1 MSPWTPSRKIDRTT
15 NCLGVIVWA
24 NVCRCSARTF
34 CVPDRTRVDAWSCYR
49 YRVRTSERHAAASSC
64 PATDSPATHRA
75 RRTQTNGTIQS
86 FGVVVFSLP
95 FLRTSNSPVFL
106 WEFPEF
112 SLRIQ
117 ISFELIER
125 LRDEVLHAALP
136 VAEIGGVLIGKRASP
151 NSDIEI
157 MDAVALPADSD
168 EPTGNFV
175 IRTDALRKII
185 DQYSFGERRVIGFYR
200 SHSGKR
206 ICLRSEDLV
215 LIDQWFKDPSDVFL
229 VIRPHD
235 GRASA
240 GFFYWQNG
248 SVFGDFAL
256 TFPLSEAELKSRSWR
271 SLIGGSKHAEWLRPF
286 QDRVREVVLRARSSR
301 NWLLTCGL
309 AALLLVIAIGR
320 TRAGFESGLK
330 KSASSQD
337 SSHTLGLRVQRNGL
351 GVLVTW
357 DRSASQIANATESNL
372 LIWDGSSQPAYRPLT
387 LTELRSG
394 SAYCT
399 IINDTVRVRMD
410 VMDALGNAKTDSA
423 SLLSKLEPSAVENAS
438 HSSAADVSSPMASV
452 AATVQV
458 PSIGLEPSNASS
470 ALSQGFENT
479 HTAAEPS
486 VDGNGISRPPTAGA
500 RLKSQRHRTSS
511 PKRKIARVP
520 RLP

>member
-1 MSPWTPSRKIDRTT
+1 MISISRSDE
-15 NCLGVIVWA
+15 CA
-24 NVCRCSARTF
+24 ARRGIKL
-34 CVPDRTRVDAWSCYR
+34 PLY
-49 YRVRTSERHAAASSC
+49 
-64 PATDSPATHRA
+64 HRA
-75 RRTQTNGTIQS
+75 RQTNGTIQS

-136 VAEIGGVLIGKRASP
+136 VGEIGGVLIGKRASP

-157 MDAVALPADSD
+157 MDAVVLPTDSD

-185 DQYSFGERRVIGFYR
+185 DQYSLGEHRVIGFYR

-215 LIDQWFKDPSDVFL
+215 LIEQWFKDPSDVFL

-256 TFPLSEAELKSRSWR
+256 TFPLSEAELKSRSWS
-271 SLIGGSKHAEWLRPF
+271 SLIGGSKHAGWFRPF
-286 QDRVREVVLRARSSR
+286 QARVREVVLRVRSSR
-301 NWLLTCGL
+301 NLLLTCGL
-309 AALLLVIAIGR
+309 AALLLAIAIGR
-320 TRAGFESGLK
+320 TRVGFESGLK
-330 KSASSQD
+330 NPVSSRDSSQ
-337 SSHTLGLRVQRNGL
+337 TLGLRVQRKGL
-351 GVLVTW
+351 RVLVTW
-357 DRSASQIANATESNL
+357 DRSASQIAHATESNL
-372 LIWDGSSQPAYRPLT
+372 LIWDGPSQPTYRPLT

-394 SAYCT
+394 SVYCT
-399 IINDTVRVRMD
+399 IINNTVRVRMD

-423 SLLSKLEPSAVENAS
+423 SLMSKLDPSAVETAS
-438 HSSAADVSSPMASV
+438 HSSAADVSSPMARV
-452 AATVQV
+452 AATLQA
-458 PSIGLEPSNASS
+458 PSTGLEPSNASS
-470 ALSQGFENT
+470 ALSQGVENI
-479 HTAAEPS
+479 HTAAGLS
-486 VDGNGISRPPTAGA
+486 VNGNGTPRPPTGGA
-500 RLKSQRHRTSS
+500 RLKSQRHRTSPS
-511 PKRKIARVP
+511 KRKIARVP

>member
-1 MSPWTPSRKIDRTT
+1 MAPFLPLAGDFQRLSRSRSHK
-15 NCLGVIVWA
+15 CP
-24 NVCRCSARTF
+24 ARRRDQAA
-34 CVPDRTRVDAWSCYR
+34 PYHRTRQN
-49 YRVRTSERHAAASSC
+49 
-64 PATDSPATHRA
+64 
-75 RRTQTNGTIQS
+75 QTNGTIQS
-86 FGVVVFSLP
+86 FGVVVFSRP

-125 LRDEVLHAALP
+125 LRDEVLRAALP
-136 VAEIGGVLIGKRASP
+136 VGEIGGVLIGKRASQ

-168 EPTGNFV
+168 EPAGNFV

-185 DQYSFGERRVIGFYR
+185 DQYSLGERRVIGFYR

-206 ICLRSEDLV
+206 ICLRTEDLV
-215 LIDQWFKDPSDVFL
+215 LIEQWFTDPSDVFL

-256 TFPLSEAELKSRSWR
+256 TFPLSEAELKSRSWS
-271 SLIGGSKHAEWLRPF
+271 SLIGGSKHAEWFRLF
-286 QDRVREVVLRARSSR
+286 QERVREVVLRMRSSR

-320 TRAGFESGLK
+320 TRARFESGLK
-330 KSASSQD
+330 NPVSSQD

-351 GVLVTW
+351 RVLVTW
-357 DRSASQIANATESNL
+357 DRSAPQIANAKESNL
-372 LIWDGSSQPAYRPLT
+372 LIWNGPSQPAYRPLT

-394 SAYCT
+394 SAYFT

-410 VMDALGNAKTDSA
+410 VMDEFGNAKTDSA
-423 SLLSKLEPSAVENAS
+423 SLRSKLDPSTVETAS
-438 HSSAADVSSPMASV
+438 HSSPADVNSDMASV
-452 AATVQV
+452 APALQALST
-458 PSIGLEPSNASS
+458 GFEPSNASS
-470 ALSQGFENT
+470 ALSKGVENT
-479 HTAAEPS
+479 HSAAGPQVE
-486 VDGNGISRPPTAGA
+486 GNATPRPPTGGT
-500 RLKSQRHRTSS
+500 RLKSQRHRTSP
-511 PKRKIARVP
+511 PKRKIVRVP